1 MGEQKEP
8 LVVVENL
15 TVFRG
20 TKKVLKNIN
29 FKLNKGEI
37 IILEGENGCGK
48 STLIEAMAKI
58 IPIHDGNINLNSSFG
73 LTLQKNA
80 INGDEKVS
88 ERLTYAMMTANGN
101 PADIN
106 SVLEHW
112 DLVHRKSDL
121 ISHLSFGMKRK
132 ISLIQGLVPAYCSDE
147 PCFSLLDEPTEG
159 LDKNSVELL
168 IKDILNLV
176 NLGNSFIIATH
187 DSRITNIATKKCLFD
202 NGKVEFEDYILKK
215 VEKHKLPMISRKK
228 SGVDLAKRMWSKSIS
243 KRTKLPLLKRGLP
256 FITSILVILGLILN
270 VNRELIPTN
279 ITGGLILLPGFLASL
294 IKPAELEYLSEDR
307 CGDWWKAM
315 LKGPLIVNTTIQE
328 IIIIFLA
335 PLITSFII
343 LNGTLPNDKI
353 LLFICSITI
362 VLVMLANNSIY
373 SLAENMPRKNA
384 TYIPLLT
391 IILIWPFII
400 TSNIIL
406 NEQYD
411 NSINEIIL
419 VIIIPTLIFL
429 LTPILSRK

>member
-1 MGEQKEP
+1 
-8 LVVVENL
+8 
-15 TVFRG
+15 
-20 TKKVLKNIN
+20 
-29 FKLNKGEI
+29 
-37 IILEGENGCGK
+37 
-48 STLIEAMAKI
+48 
-58 IPIHDGNINLNSSFG
+58 
-73 LTLQKNA
+73 
-80 INGDEKVS
+80 
-88 ERLTYAMMTANGN
+88 
-101 PADIN
+101 
-106 SVLEHW
+106 
-112 DLVHRKSDL
+112 
-121 ISHLSFGMKRK
+121 
-132 ISLIQGLVPAYCSDE
+132 
-147 PCFSLLDEPTEG
+147 
-159 LDKNSVELL
+159 
-168 IKDILNLV
+168 
-176 NLGNSFIIATH
+176 
-187 DSRITNIATKKCLFD
+187 
-202 NGKVEFEDYILKK
+202 
-215 VEKHKLPMISRKK
+215 
-228 SGVDLAKRMWSKSIS
+228 
-243 KRTKLPLLKRGLP
+243 
-256 FITSILVILGLILN
+256 
-270 VNRELIPTN
+270 
-279 ITGGLILLPGFLASL
+279 
-294 IKPAELEYLSEDR
+294 
-307 CGDWWKAM
+307 M